1 MQSSDPTELRPLWH
15 STSTAR
21 LATHLHCMYHA
32 RQMALLSR
40 ILSRHWSFRPL
51 KFFHFGD
58 TNFPLESKTKRG
70 RRVSRSSEVKVRPH
84 HSRLKNPWLI
94 HYRRSL
100 TEHSHSRI
108 SLEHTGRVEHD
119 NIQDMLQWVIR
130 RGYSGLLL
138 TLKVSHN

>member
-1 MQSSDPTELRPLWH
+1 MQNSDPTELKPLWQ
-15 STSTAR
+15 STPTAR

-58 TNFPLESKTKRG
+58 TNFPLESKIKRG
-70 RRVSRSSEVKVRPH
+70 ESVGLQKIKVRPN

-108 SLEHTGRVEHD
+108 SLEHTGRVGHD
-119 NIQDMLQWVIR
+119 NIQL
-130 RGYSGLLL
+130 RGHAAMGDQMWILWALAYP
-138 TLKVSHN
+138 